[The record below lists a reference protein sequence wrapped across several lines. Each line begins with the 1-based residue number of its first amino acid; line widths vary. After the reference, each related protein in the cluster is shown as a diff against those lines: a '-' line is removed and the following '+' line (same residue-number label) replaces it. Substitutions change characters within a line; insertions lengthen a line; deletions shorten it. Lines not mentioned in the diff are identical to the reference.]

1 MTDHTTEMF
10 SSHFRN
16 RHARGPKT
24 NAAYLAL
31 WIAYQRGA
39 LSAAEF
45 MRNLEQEFLRNM
57 EQLEAGGQ
65 DSSGEKRAAFG
76 ASSPT

>member
-10 SSHFRN
+10 SSHFGN
-16 RHARGPKT
+16 GHTGGAKT
-24 NAAYLAL
+24 NEVYLAL

-45 MRNLEQEFLRNM
+45 MCTLEQEFLRNV
-57 EQLEAGGQ
+57 ERLE
-65 DSSGEKRAAFG
+65 GEWEAVRW
-76 ASSPT
+76 